1 MSTTT
6 DLAPPATGTVA
17 VIVPVYRNAATLPAL
32 LARLDAALA
41 GRAWRLRLVVDASPD
56 ESAQV
61 ARNLAAAD
69 PRVAVTVLEHNV
81 GQHRALERGLDDEA
95 GAAAWVCL
103 DADLQDPPE
112 AVPALL
118 DDLAACGADAVFAGR
133 RGAYEGHL
141 RRLTGGLHRRAVR
154 ALTGLPADAGAFL
167 ALGPRAR
174 DAVLDARAPSLVAA
188 IGAARLA
195 VRNLPVAR
203 DPRPEG
209 RSAWTAADRLR
220 QSLRT
225 LWWLRPAW
233 PAATSWPGLWWLAP
247 AVVAL
252 VLGAVIVFGRAHGL
266 WYDELFSVEVS
277 RRPLDEILRAAW
289 EGRGTTWSLRDIP
302 PSYNLPWYVLA
313 HLWLALGWPD
323 ADWPLRL
330 LSLLGGAAG
339 VAVLTRAVARLGGS
353 RRIAVVAGLA
363 VAANPLFLTWVTEA
377 RPYGPAVLAATG
389 TVLGL
394 ARWLDRARGGLALFG
409 LAGAATGLAHW
420 YAVLVVAG
428 VVLAGVVLAPRR
440 APALVAVSVL
450 AALPTAAL
458 VELNLRTVGD
468 RNAALLYDTEG
479 LMPLFAAWQWSGTD
493 YGTALVVGVLG
504 VTGLVRGP
512 WWLRVVAACWVAV
525 PVGLL
530 LVAEEAL
537 RPVYEPRYLL
547 AALLGLGVLT
557 ACGAVGAGASRRG
570 AGVLSAVLSVVLLA
584 GTLAASTTLLRV
596 TPRERA
602 DDVAA
607 LIAAAHRPGDAVVA
621 GDRQSA
627 LGLEHYTRTRYPA
640 MAPDLRVPPVF
651 AAPDA
656 PVVWY
661 VRVRI
666 IHGETGPV
674 DGDVL
679 LLRAGMRVEEQW
691 FLRGTWTSLVVQ
703 RWVR

>member
-1 MSTTT
+1 M
-6 DLAPPATGTVA
+6 APPVAPLATGTVA

-41 GRAWRLRLVVDASPD
+41 GRTWRLRLVVDASPD
-56 ESAQV
+56 ESADV
-61 ARNLAAAD
+61 ARDLAAAD

-81 GQHRALERGLDDEA
+81 GQHRALEHGLDDEA
-95 GAAAWVCL
+95 DAASWVCL

-112 AVPALL
+112 ALPALL
-118 DDLAACGADAVFAGR
+118 DDLGAGGADAVFAGR
-133 RGAYEGHL
+133 RGAYEGRL
-141 RRLTGGLHRRAVR
+141 RRLTGMAHRRAV
-154 ALTGLPADAGAFL
+154 ALLTGLPADAGAFL
-167 ALGPRAR
+167 ALGPRGR

-195 VRNLPVAR
+195 VRSIPVAR
-203 DPRPEG
+203 APRAEG
-209 RSAWTAADRLR
+209 RSAWTTAARWR

-225 LWWLRPAW
+225 LWWLRPGRAS
-233 PAATSWPGLWWLAP
+233 AWWLAP

-252 VLGAVIVFGRAHGL
+252 LLGAVIVFGRAHGL

-277 RRPLDEILRAAW
+277 RRPLAEILRAAW
-289 EGRGTTWSLRDIP
+289 EGRGTTWSLRDVP

-313 HLWLALGWPD
+313 HAWLALGWPD

-330 LSLLGGAAG
+330 LSLLAGAAG

-353 RRIAVVAGLA
+353 RRTALVAGLA
-363 VAANPLFLTWVTEA
+363 VAANPLFLAWVTEA
-377 RPYGPAVLAATG
+377 RPYGVAVLAGAG
-389 TVLGL
+389 AVLGL
-394 ARWLDRARGGLALFG
+394 ARWLDRARGGLTLFG

-420 YAVLVVAG
+420 YALLVVAG
-428 VVLAGVVLAPRR
+428 LAVAGVVLAPRR
-440 APALVAVSVL
+440 APALAAVAVL

-479 LMPLFAAWQWSGTD
+479 LMALFAAWQWSGTD

-504 VTGLVRGP
+504 IAGLLRGP
-512 WWLRVVAACWVAV
+512 RRLRVVAACWVAV

-530 LVAEEAL
+530 LVAEEEL

-557 ACGAVGAGASRRG
+557 ACGATGVVASRRG
-570 AGVLSAVLSVVLLA
+570 VTLLSVLLVA
-584 GTLAASTTLLRV
+584 ASLAASTTLLWV

-607 LIAAAHRPGDAVVA
+607 LIAAAHRPGDVLVA

-666 IHGETGPV
+666 IRGETGPV
-674 DGDVL
+674 DGDEL
-679 LLRAGMRVEEQW
+679 LLRAGMRVEGQW

>member
-1 MSTTT
+1 MSATVSATT
-6 DLAPPATGTVA
+6 DLVPPATGTVA
-17 VIVPVYRNAATLPAL
+17 VVVPVYRNAATLPAL

-41 GRAWRLRLVVDASPD
+41 GRVWRLRLVVDASPD
-56 ESAQV
+56 ESAEV
-61 ARNLAAAD
+61 ARDLAAAD

-81 GQHRALERGLDDEA
+81 GQHRALERGLDSESD
-95 GAAAWVCL
+95 AAAWVCL

-118 DDLAACGADAVFAGR
+118 DDLGAGGADAVFAGR
-133 RGAYEGHL
+133 RGAYEGRL
-141 RRLTGGLHRRAVR
+141 RRLTGVAHRRAV
-154 ALTGLPADAGAFL
+154 ALLTGLPPDAGAFL
-167 ALGPRAR
+167 ALGPRGR
-174 DAVLDARAPSLVAA
+174 DTVLDARAPSLVAA
-188 IGAARLA
+188 VGAARLA
-195 VRNLPVAR
+195 VRSIPVAR
-203 DPRPEG
+203 DARSEG
-209 RSAWTAADRLR
+209 RSAWTAAARAR

-233 PAATSWPGLWWLAP
+233 LSTAWWWGPAL
-247 AVVAL
+247 VAL
-252 VLGAVIVFGRAHGL
+252 LLGAVIVFGRAHGL
-266 WYDELFSVEVS
+266 WYDEFFSVEVS
-277 RRPLDEILRAAW
+277 RRPLAEILRAAW
-289 EGRGTTWSLRDIP
+289 EGRGTTWYLRDVP

-313 HLWLALGWPD
+313 HAWLALGWPD
-323 ADWPLRL
+323 ADWPLRV
-330 LSLLGGAAG
+330 LSLLAGAAG
-339 VAVLTRAVARLGGS
+339 ITVLTRAVARLGGS
-353 RRIAVVAGLA
+353 RRTALVAGLA
-363 VAANPLFLTWVTEA
+363 VAANPLVLAWITEA
-377 RPYGPAVLAATG
+377 RPYGVAVLAAAG
-389 TVLGL
+389 TTLGL
-394 ARWLDRARGGLALFG
+394 ARWLDRARGGLTLFG

-420 YAVLVVAG
+420 YALLVVAG
-428 VVLAGVVLAPRR
+428 LAVAGVLLAPRR
-440 APALVAVSVL
+440 APALAAVAVL

-493 YGTALVVGVLG
+493 YGTALVVGLFG
-504 VTGLVRGP
+504 IAGLLRGP
-512 WWLRVVAACWVAV
+512 GRLRVVAACWVTV

-530 LVAEEAL
+530 LLAEEEL

-547 AALLGLGVLT
+547 VALLGLGVLT
-557 ACGAVGAGASRRG
+557 ACGAVGMTASRRG
-570 AGVLSAVLSVVLLA
+570 TAVLSVLLVA
-584 GTLAASTTLLRV
+584 ATLAASTTMLRV

-602 DDVAA
+602 DEVAA

-640 MAPDLRVPPVF
+640 MAPDLRVPPVY

-679 LLRAGMRVEEQW
+679 LLRAGMRVEGQW
-691 FLRGTWTSLVVQ
+691 FLQGTWTSLVVQ